1 MSRARDRRRDPV
13 LLRHTVRWHF
23 IASDLLFGLL
33 SAYRQ
38 PGLSVHSLS
47 SWILLH
53 TSVCAVVSSLTLW
66 CLAPESYISSLL
78 YVLRWPALL
87 LCLPISLILF
97 LDSLYSWPLCHH
109 LLPPPSPT
117 ATCNLSELQL
127 SPLCSY
133 RGDSKLYVSAMTEYH
148 DIRKCKNKQ
157 IFF

>member
-1 MSRARDRRRDPV
+1 MSF
-13 LLRHTVRWHF
+13 LLKICAYIHICLEQETDERPCAAQTHCWVTFYCIRF
-23 IASDLLFGLL
+23 TLFGLL

-38 PGLSVHSLS
+38 PGLYVHLLS
-47 SWILLH
+47 SWILLN

-66 CLAPESYISSLL
+66 CLAPESYISPRL

-97 LDSLYSWPLCHH
+97 LDPLYSWPPLCHH

-117 ATCNLSELQL
+117 ATSNLSELQL

-133 RGDSKLYVSAMTEYH
+133 RGDSTRLSW
-148 DIRKCKNKQ
+148 
-157 IFF
+157 